1 MKVFISA
8 ITIAVMLVGCGPSG
22 PSGPTAEEKQ
32 RIASRAC
39 SEILET
45 RKFESSKRAQIWND
59 AVDKIGMSGS
69 YWSSFSDSNVQL
81 IVLGKGVYGA
91 GIECKKSLLDGSS
104 PF

>member
-1 MKVFISA
+1 MKVSVSA
-8 ITIAVMLVGCGPSG
+8 ITIAAMLVGCG

-59 AVDKIGMSGS
+59 AVDKIGMNGS
-69 YWSSFSDSNVQL
+69 YWGSLSDTLVELTIMN
-81 IVLGKGVYGA
+81 KGVYGA
-91 GIECKKSLLDGSS
+91 QRECKKSLLDGST

>member
-1 MKVFISA
+1 MKVCVPA
-8 ITIAVMLVGCGPSG
+8 ITIAAMLVGCGPSG

-39 SEILET
+39 SEIMET

-59 AVDKIGMSGS
+59 AVDKIGMNGS
-69 YWSSFSDSNVQL
+69 YWNSFSDNLVEL
-81 IVLGKGVYGA
+81 TIVTKGVYGA
-91 GIECKKSLLDGSS
+91 QTECKKSLLDGST